1 MKMLLVN
8 GSPRANGNTSELVN
22 RFLMNIGNKAEVE
35 EVRIF
40 EKDIKGCKNCGAC
53 RKAVLRTH
61 CAIEDDMT
69 ALYEKFLSSDV
80 IMLASPIYMW
90 QFTPCTLAFLNRL
103 HALCRSEDIADND
116 MAGKKMAV
124 LITLGAEE
132 EVADYAANGLRDLC
146 EYFSIDYK
154 GDLRIPYAEKERIS
168 SGEYD
173 GAVKEFAAKVLG

>member
-1 MKMLLVN
+1 MKVLIIN
-8 GSPRANGNTSELVN
+8 GSPRAEGNTSELVK
-22 RFLMNIGNKAEVE
+22 RFMMNIGNKAEVE

-53 RKAVLRTH
+53 QRTVLKTH
-61 CAIEDDMT
+61 CAVNDGMAEM
-69 ALYEKFLSSDV
+69 YQKFLSSEITV
-80 IMLASPIYMW
+80 LASPIYMW

-103 HALCRSEDIADND
+103 HGLCHSKDFSYDA

-146 EYFSIDYK
+146 EFFQMEYR
-154 GDLRIPYAEKERIS
+154 GDLRIPFAEKQRIS

-173 GAVKEFAAKVLG
+173 EKVKEFVGKALG